1 MRHAKV
7 LLGLAGSVAVLA
19 ASPAF
24 AHAHLVKSD
33 PAPRASVASPGKLSL
48 TFSEKLVPAFS
59 KLVLTMPMGK
69 QSMTVPL
76 KTAVGA
82 DGRTLIGTPQGTL
95 AAGGYTIKWTAATTD
110 GHKTAGS
117 VPFQVR

>member
-7 LLGLAGSVAVLA
+7 LLGLAGSLAVLA
-19 ASPAF
+19 ASPAL

-33 PAPRASVASPGKLSL
+33 PAPKASVASPGKLSL

-59 KLVLTMPMGK
+59 RLELMMPMGK
-69 QSMTVPL
+69 QSMAMPL
-76 KTAVGA
+76 KTTVGA
-82 DGRTLIGTPQGTL
+82 DGRTLIGTPQ
-95 AAGGYTIKWTAATTD
+95 AALTKGAYTIKWTAATVD